1 MTKAGSQFAARVC
14 SSIVCAIGC
23 SELSVE
29 TVEDYKAQALKLATG
44 PAALAEIRQKLQDNL
59 MTKPLYDSEKYVRDF
74 EDLMEMA
81 IVRHDAGDKPKH
93 LMLKPSA

>member
-1 MTKAGSQFAARVC
+1 M
-14 SSIVCAIGC
+14 
-23 SELSVE
+23 E
-29 TVEDYKAQALKLATG
+29 TVEDYKALALKLATD

-93 LMLKPSA
+93 LMLKPPA